1 MKLFPE
7 RGESGCLW
15 LSTDVAVSH
24 RSGSAYR
31 FWVENV
37 GRQVLAIGPDFR
49 ESDIVGG
56 RLESK
61 QQA

>member
-1 MKLFPE
+1 VH
-7 RGESGCLW
+7 
-15 LSTDVAVSH
+15 VAVSH